1 MSAGSCRGQKR
12 ASDPLE
18 LHIDAVVSCVVGVLC
33 ALDLRDGPQPDGGVQ
48 WRLVISA
55 LTPESHP
62 SCASHC
68 SLNTVSLQ
76 IVQSNKPCDS
86 FHDTSAGQLCGWHTR
101 HSGASPFPSLIVS
114 FCLPFSV
121 EFCAHSS
128 QLWAQSELLCVD
140 F

>member
-101 HSGASPFPSLIVS
+101 QRGVSLS
-114 FCLPFSV
+114 FTDR
-121 EFCAHSS
+121 
-128 QLWAQSELLCVD
+128 QLLSALLCRVLCS
-140 F
+140 